1 MRRAAALLVVLW
13 LGVETAWS
21 QAIEDVQ
28 KCEQEAKNDPD
39 LVIHHC
45 TRAINSGRLSD
56 RNLATALNNRGIAHI
71 IKGNLDSAIYDFTQS
86 IRLSPNEAGGF
97 HNRAQAYFTKKDYD
111 RALSDYKS
119 AARID
124 PRESDARAV
133 GLVYFYL
140 GRMTESTEALD
151 RAVRADPQDKYNV
164 LWRYLAQAKTNGLDV
179 AQRELRDSAAKLDDG
194 GAQKERTPEALTAA
208 NWPAAVIDFYLG
220 KISEKAMYA
229 AAEDRDAAAKREKLC
244 EASFYAAEAKLLK
257 KENKAAIPLLRTAE
271 KDCPAA
277 FAEAHGASAELK
289 RLGQ

>member
-13 LGVETAWS
+13 LGAETAWS

-56 RNLATALNNRGIAHI
+56 KNLATALNNRGIAHI

-111 RALSDYKS
+111 RALSDYQS

-124 PRESDARAV
+124 PKESDARAV

-140 GRMTESTEALD
+140 GRMAESAEALD
-151 RAVRADPQDKYNV
+151 RAVRGDPQDKYNV
-164 LWRYLAQAKTNGLDV
+164 LWRYLAQAKTSGLDV
-179 AQRELRDSAAKLDDG
+179 AQRELRDGAAKLGDG
-194 GAQKERTPEALTAA
+194 GAQKEQVAETAA
-208 NWPAAVIDFYLG
+208 NWPAPVIDFYLG
-220 KISEKAMYA
+220 KISERAMYA

-257 KENKAAIPLLRTAE
+257 KESKDAIPLLRTAE
-271 KDCPAA
+271 KDCPAT

>member
-1 MRRAAALLVVLW
+1 MRRAMVFFFVLW
-13 LGVETAWS
+13 LGAEVAWS
-21 QAIEDVQ
+21 QSIEDIQ
-28 KCEQEAKNDPD
+28 NCEQDAQNQPD
-39 LVIHHC
+39 LAIHHC

-56 RNLATALNNRGIAHI
+56 KNLSTALNNRGIAHI

-111 RALSDYKS
+111 RALSDYQS

-124 PRESDARAV
+124 PKGSDARAV

-140 GRMTESTEALD
+140 GRMAESAEALD

-164 LWRYLAQAKTNGLDV
+164 LWRYLAQAKTSGPDV

-194 GAQKERTPEALTAA
+194 GAQKERPLETAA
-208 NWPAAVIDFYLG
+208 NWPTPVIDFYLE

-229 AAEDRDAAAKREKLC
+229 AAEDRDSAAKREKLC

-257 KENKAAIPLLRTAE
+257 KESKDAIPLLRTAE
-271 KDCPAA
+271 KDCPTA

>member
-1 MRRAAALLVVLW
+1 M
-13 LGVETAWS
+13 
-21 QAIEDVQ
+21 
-28 KCEQEAKNDPD
+28 
-39 LVIHHC
+39 
-45 TRAINSGRLSD
+45 
-56 RNLATALNNRGIAHI
+56 
-71 IKGNLDSAIYDFTQS
+71 
-86 IRLSPNEAGGF
+86 SPNEAGGF

-111 RALSDYKS
+111 RALSDYQS

-124 PRESDARAV
+124 PKGSDARAV

-140 GRMTESTEALD
+140 GRMAESAEALD

-164 LWRYLAQAKTNGLDV
+164 LWRYLAQAKTSGPDV

-194 GAQKERTPEALTAA
+194 GAQKERPLETAA
-208 NWPAAVIDFYLG
+208 NWPTPVIDFYLE

-229 AAEDRDAAAKREKLC
+229 AAEDRDSAAKREKLC

-257 KENKAAIPLLRTAE
+257 KESKDAIPLLRTAE
-271 KDCPAA
+271 KDCPTA